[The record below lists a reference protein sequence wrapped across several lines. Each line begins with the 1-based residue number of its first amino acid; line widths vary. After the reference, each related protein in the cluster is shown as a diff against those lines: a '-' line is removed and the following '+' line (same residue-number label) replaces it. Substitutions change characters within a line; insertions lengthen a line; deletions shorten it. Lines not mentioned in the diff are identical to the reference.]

1 MDIQKIRDGINW
13 ITNGTVRK
21 VMEDLCDELEKH
33 ELAFLKL
40 ENEFVQ
46 DNLPKRKIK
55 KVVEENAKEEGSP
68 KQEKPMAAKK
78 TRSRRVPRSK

>member
-1 MDIQKIRDGINW
+1 
-13 ITNGTVRK
+13 NGTVRK

-33 ELAFLKL
+33 ELDFLKL

-46 DNLPKRKIK
+46 DNLPIREIK
-55 KVVEENAKEEGSP
+55 KVVEEDAKEEGSS